1 VTTTPTVW
9 RNQFV
14 DNATDNGFQQD
25 SGVVA
30 ATSDGNF
37 YAIWRDSGN
46 FNSGHSDIVGRSFDT
61 FGTPVGGDV
70 SLLPLNNAFGVPF
83 NASQPATVALPI
95 AGQADGTATAFTDNF
110 NNGPDF
116 DVYVVRTNASL
127 TRLENPL
134 LIDGSTSVANDPSV
148 TSFADGSL
156 VVSYT
161 IQNSTTDWDILAR
174 TVSPSGVVGPVITIF
189 NDTDRSD
196 LSDLATLKNGNF
208 VAVFASQFLGSSTD
222 FDAFFTIKTENGTN
236 VVAPTTVTGAG
247 STATETNPH
256 VAALAGGGF
265 VVTWTDSAGD
275 VNGTSQGIRASV
287 YDASGTLVSGDILV
301 NPFNQAGTQQ
311 SNDVTALPDG
321 GFAVVWEDVAAG
333 VDRVQRFDGAGNIV
347 GAPVTI
353 SNLATF
359 DVNAA
364 TLTDGRSV
372 YTINDFSS
380 GNNNTDSTILDTRT
394 ITPNPPPPAGTT
406 ADMILRHSSYGL
418 YEIYDISN
426 NAISA
431 AYEFGQVGTDWQFVA
446 LGGFFGSDTTDMM
459 LRNSNTGGF
468 EVYDISNNNITGAA
482 FLGAIGQEWQL
493 MGFGNF
499 SSLGETDM
507 MLRNINTGG
516 VEVCDISNNQI
527 TSVPF
532 LGTVGLN
539 WQFSGVGNFSG
550 RGTSDMILRDSNG
563 GGLEV
568 YDINNNQITNAAF
581 IGTVGLDWQ
590 FSGVGNFSSVPGET
604 DLLLR
609 NSNTGG
615 LEVYDINN
623 NQITGAAFI
632 GTVGLDWQF
641 AGIGPV
647 HGAGE
652 SDLVLRNKNSGAFE
666 VYDIAGNSLVGAA
679 SLGAVGLDWQLG
691 GFAVDPPTGAIQ
703 PASNAQLVQAMAS
716 FDAGSGADKSLNA
729 APLGADTSQQT
740 FLTTP
745 QHA

>member
-1 VTTTPTVW
+1 
-9 RNQFV
+9 
-14 DNATDNGFQQD
+14 
-25 SGVVA
+25 
-30 ATSDGNF
+30 
-37 YAIWRDSGN
+37 
-46 FNSGHSDIVGRSFDT
+46 
-61 FGTPVGGDV
+61 
-70 SLLPLNNAFGVPF
+70 
-83 NASQPATVALPI
+83 
-95 AGQADGTATAFTDNF
+95 
-110 NNGPDF
+110 
-116 DVYVVRTNASL
+116 
-127 TRLENPL
+127 
-134 LIDGSTSVANDPSV
+134 
-148 TSFADGSL
+148 
-156 VVSYT
+156 
-161 IQNSTTDWDILAR
+161 
-174 TVSPSGVVGPVITIF
+174 
-189 NDTDRSD
+189 
-196 LSDLATLKNGNF
+196 
-208 VAVFASQFLGSSTD
+208 
-222 FDAFFTIKTENGTN
+222 
-236 VVAPTTVTGAG
+236 
-247 STATETNPH
+247 
-256 VAALAGGGF
+256 
-265 VVTWTDSAGD
+265 VTWTDSAGD

>member
-1 VTTTPTVW
+1 MTTTPTVW

-208 VAVFASQFLGSSTD
+208 VAVFESQFLGSATD
-222 FDAFFTIKTENGTN
+222 LDSFFTIKTENGTN
-236 VVAPTTVTGAG
+236 VVSPTTVTGAG

-275 VNGTSQGIRASV
+275 VNGTSQGTGRASM
-287 YDASGTLVSGDILV
+287 TR
-301 NPFNQAGTQQ
+301 
-311 SNDVTALPDG
+311 
-321 GFAVVWEDVAAG
+321 AA
-333 VDRVQRFDGAGNIV
+333 
-347 GAPVTI
+347 P
-353 SNLATF
+353 SS
-359 DVNAA
+359 AA
-364 TLTDGRSV
+364 TS
-372 YTINDFSS
+372 
-380 GNNNTDSTILDTRT
+380 
-394 ITPNPPPPAGTT
+394 
-406 ADMILRHSSYGL
+406 
-418 YEIYDISN
+418 
-426 NAISA
+426 
-431 AYEFGQVGTDWQFVA
+431 W
-446 LGGFFGSDTTDMM
+446 
-459 LRNSNTGGF
+459 
-468 EVYDISNNNITGAA
+468 
-482 FLGAIGQEWQL
+482 
-493 MGFGNF
+493 
-499 SSLGETDM
+499 
-507 MLRNINTGG
+507 
-516 VEVCDISNNQI
+516 
-527 TSVPF
+527 
-532 LGTVGLN
+532 
-539 WQFSGVGNFSG
+539 
-550 RGTSDMILRDSNG
+550 
-563 GGLEV
+563 
-568 YDINNNQITNAAF
+568 
-581 IGTVGLDWQ
+581 
-590 FSGVGNFSSVPGET
+590 
-604 DLLLR
+604 
-609 NSNTGG
+609 
-615 LEVYDINN
+615 
-623 NQITGAAFI
+623 
-632 GTVGLDWQF
+632 
-641 AGIGPV
+641 
-647 HGAGE
+647 
-652 SDLVLRNKNSGAFE
+652 
-666 VYDIAGNSLVGAA
+666 
-679 SLGAVGLDWQLG
+679 
-691 GFAVDPPTGAIQ
+691 
-703 PASNAQLVQAMAS
+703 
-716 FDAGSGADKSLNA
+716 
-729 APLGADTSQQT
+729 
-740 FLTTP
+740 
-745 QHA
+745 